1 MGFTVLAP
9 LGLLA
14 LGAIL
19 IPLAIHLFSR
29 SRGQQVAVGWI
40 ELYRA
45 TERTFVSELRIQ
57 QWLLLMIRMLLLI
70 AAALLVAELARSQRE
85 ALEGATAYVTPA
97 WLEQHDASDSRL
109 DAYRQ
114 IYVLQADFPL
124 IADYL
129 ERQAKDDARKVSSF
143 SLLTERFSTVEHRD
157 EVAVYALATAGE
169 FSHRVPSLGEG
180 VTWHLDPSPSALS
193 TPAHSTP
200 ALSTSTQRTQEQTDT
215 RNMSSAS
222 GGALLEV
229 SVVHTPAFT
238 DAAMLTVA
246 ALRAASEFRSVTVHG
261 HQRLYSSAEGL
272 APIAQSGAADSAT
285 TRSPNRAVILLG
297 VPQAELRKAVLA
309 LAANNGEYSPDT
321 TAPLSQSFADSGP
334 NALTMLLADASTVL
348 AAPDIDIDIDT
359 DTDTG
364 DRQQVNTQWG
374 LFLHPLQEDTLLAP
388 YSDAGLWRGRS
399 GSSQWLEGYFA
410 QGEQSTRLLLYRPMP
425 NQAEYFGLP
434 LAAPNFPDVLVRLL
448 LGPTHASSLF
458 AGAQIDPEIAL
469 GQTALVASAKPQSLA
484 TLLALLIVL
493 LFAIERVMSEPRSTL
508 KATDNES

>member
-14 LGAIL
+14 LAAIL

-109 DAYRQ
+109 DAYRK
-114 IYVLQADFPL
+114 IYVLHADFPL

-129 ERQAKDDARKVSSF
+129 EPQAKDDARKVSSF
-143 SLLTERFSTVEHRD
+143 SLLAERFSTVEHRD

-180 VTWHLDPSPSALS
+180 VTWHLDPS
-193 TPAHSTP
+193 TP
-200 ALSTSTQRTQEQTDT
+200 ALSTSTQRTQEQIDT
-215 RNMSSAS
+215 SDMSSGS

-261 HQRLYSSAEGL
+261 HQRLFSPEEGL
-272 APIAQSGAADSAT
+272 APIAQSGGADSGT

-297 VPQAELRKAVLA
+297 VPQAELRKAVLG

-321 TAPLSQSFADSGP
+321 TAPMSQSLADSGP

-348 AAPDIDIDIDT
+348 AVT
-359 DTDTG
+359 DTD
-364 DRQQVNTQWG
+364 DRQQMNTQWG

-458 AGAQIDPEIAL
+458 AGAQIDPEIVL
-469 GQTALVASAKPQSLA
+469 GQTALVASAKPQPLA

-508 KATDNES
+508 RAADNES

>member
-114 IYVLQADFPL
+114 IYVVQADFPL

-129 ERQAKDDARKVSSF
+129 EPQAKDDARKVSSF
-143 SLLTERFSTVEHRD
+143 SLLAERFSTVEHRD

-193 TPAHSTP
+193 TPALSTP
-200 ALSTSTQRTQEQTDT
+200 ALATSAQRTQEQIDT
-215 RNMSSAS
+215 SDMSSGS

-261 HQRLYSSAEGL
+261 HQRLFSPEEGL
-272 APIAQSGAADSAT
+272 APIAQSGGADSGT

-297 VPQAELRKAVLA
+297 VPQAELRKAVLG

-321 TAPLSQSFADSGP
+321 TAPMSQSLADSGP

-348 AAPDIDIDIDT
+348 AVT
-359 DTDTG
+359 DTD
-364 DRQQVNTQWG
+364 DRQQMNTQWG

-410 QGEQSTRLLLYRPMP
+410 QGDQSTRLLLYRPMP

-458 AGAQIDPEIAL
+458 AGAQIDPELAL
-469 GQTALVASAKPQSLA
+469 GQTAFLVSAKPQPLA

>member
-57 QWLLLMIRMLLLI
+57 QRLLLMIRMLLLI

-97 WLEQHDASDSRL
+97 WLEQHDVSDSRL
-109 DAYRQ
+109 DVYRQ
-114 IYVLQADFPL
+114 IYVVQADFPL

-143 SLLTERFSTVEHRD
+143 SLLAERFSRFEHRD

-180 VTWHLDPSPSALS
+180 VTWHLDTSTSALS

-215 RNMSSAS
+215 IDMSSGS

-238 DAAMLTVA
+238 DAAMLTAA

-272 APIAQSGAADSAT
+272 APTAQSGGADSAT

-297 VPQAELRKAVLA
+297 VPQAELRKAILA
-309 LAANNGEYSPDT
+309 LAANNGESTPDT
-321 TAPLSQSFADSGP
+321 TALMSQSFPSSEP

-348 AAPDIDIDIDT
+348 AVSDT
-359 DTDTG
+359 D
-364 DRQQVNTQWG
+364 DRQQMNTQWG

-399 GSSQWLEGYFA
+399 GSSQWLDGYFA
-410 QGEQSTRLLLYRPMP
+410 QGEQSTRLLFYRPMP

-448 LGPTHASSLF
+448 MGPTHASSLF
-458 AGAQIDPEIAL
+458 AGVQIDPELAL
-469 GQTALVASAKPQSLA
+469 EQTALLASAKPQPLA
-484 TLLALLIVL
+484 ALLALLIVL
-493 LFAIERVMSEPRSTL
+493 LFAIERLMSEPRSTL
-508 KATDNES
+508 RAADNES

>member
-57 QWLLLMIRMLLLI
+57 QRLLLMIRMLLLI

-97 WLEQHDASDSRL
+97 WLEQHDASDSRS
-109 DAYRQ
+109 DVYRQ
-114 IYVLQADFPL
+114 IYVVQADFPL

-143 SLLTERFSTVEHRD
+143 SLLAERFSTVEHRD

-193 TPAHSTP
+193 TPALSTP
-200 ALSTSTQRTQEQTDT
+200 ALATSAQRTQEQIDT
-215 RNMSSAS
+215 SDMSSGS

-261 HQRLYSSAEGL
+261 HQRLFSPEEGL
-272 APIAQSGAADSAT
+272 APIAQSGGADSAT

-297 VPQAELRKAVLA
+297 VPQAELRKAVLG

-321 TAPLSQSFADSGP
+321 TAPMSQSLADSGP

-348 AAPDIDIDIDT
+348 AVT
-359 DTDTG
+359 DTD
-364 DRQQVNTQWG
+364 DRQQMNTQWG

-458 AGAQIDPEIAL
+458 AGAQIDPELAL
-469 GQTALVASAKPQSLA
+469 GQTALVASAKPQPLA